1 MISSTRPTTRQIVE
15 SSASQGCPD
24 QATMERDFFAR
35 VLLSNGTFKT
45 TAANRLDDLNE
56 AVFSNVAGITDRP
69 IQLMD
74 VAISSGIT
82 TFEWYEQL
90 KSKGVCCEITATD
103 LTLHAS
109 LVSCF
114 ASTLSVLIDRHGNIL
129 HIDAVGHG
137 VLPTKGVRGALIHP
151 WHALFAAVIRAFFR
165 TTMKI
170 DNHLPPL
177 RGEVTLA
184 AEGRILKCEP
194 ITLLTKRLVECQNV
208 RIMEDDLLAENP
220 PEFDRAF
227 HVVRA
232 ANILNRVYF
241 PDVNLIRMVRTLI
254 QRLKDHGLLIL
265 CRTMEG
271 GVNDATIFQLR
282 PNRRLSV
289 LMRLGSGS
297 EIEEVIKGS
306 GILV

>member
-1 MISSTRPTTRQIVE
+1 MISSRRPTTRQIFE
-15 SSASQGCPD
+15 SFASQARPD
-24 QATMERDFFAR
+24 EATERNFFTS

-45 TAANRLDDLNE
+45 TAANRLDDVNE

-90 KSKGVCCEITATD
+90 KSKGVCCQITATD
-103 LTLHAS
+103 LIFYAS
-109 LVSCF
+109 LVNCLF
-114 ASTLSVLIDRHGNIL
+114 DTLSVLIDKHGNIL

-151 WHALFAAVIRAFFR
+151 CRALFAAVVRAFFR

-170 DNHLPPL
+170 DKHLPPL

-194 ITLLTKRLVECQNV
+194 ITLLTKKLAECQNV
-208 RIMEDDLLAENP
+208 RIMEDDLLAENL

-232 ANILNRVYF
+232 ANILSRVYF
-241 PDVNLIRMVRTLI
+241 SDVNLIRMVRTLI
-254 QRLKDHGLLIL
+254 HRLKDHGLFIL
-265 CRTMEG
+265 CRTMDG
-271 GVNDATIFQLR
+271 GANHATIFQLT
-282 PNRRLSV
+282 PNRKLSV
-289 LMRLGSGS
+289 LMRLGGGS
-297 EIEEVIKGS
+297 EIEELIRGT